1 MWLIG
6 IRELVRSAY
15 GFVLILDPPKLI
27 HRNPEGLR
35 FNPVFRL
42 MTSRA
47 LINSVPD
54 GSLSAIYRALDN
66 FANRVEGFRTPA
78 DVLDGLHVVCS
89 TDLPLNVLAAAR
101 FSVKAAGIETIQL
114 GKSGFL
120 HKSVP
125 DGWWEEYTALAKS
138 HFTPMIFLARSS
150 LASFTWTETT
160 RQLEPIGADRWSTEL
175 GLKYGMRDGLT
186 YGVGGMWVVAFWSR
200 RQLSNILPAPARIP
214 ICAAASVAALRL
226 EQLAGPDVDR
236 IGTSPRLTPRELA
249 VLRMVSMG
257 HQSSDIAKAL
267 GLGEETVRS
276 HLKKAQAKLGA
287 RNRSHAACDA
297 VRHNLIP

>member
-1 MWLIG
+1 
-6 IRELVRSAY
+6 
-15 GFVLILDPPKLI
+15 
-27 HRNPEGLR
+27 
-35 FNPVFRL
+35 
-42 MTSRA
+42 MTESA
-47 LINSVPD
+47 LINSAPD
-54 GSLSAIYRALDN
+54 GPLSAIYRALVG
-66 FANRVEGFRTPA
+66 FANSVDGLRTPA
-78 DVLDGLHVVCS
+78 DVLDGLHLVCS
-89 TDLPLNVLAAAR
+89 TDMPLNVLGAAR
-101 FSVKAAGIETIQL
+101 FSAKAAGVESIQL

-125 DGWWEEYTALAKS
+125 SGWWEEYTVLARK

-160 RQLEPIGADRWSTEL
+160 RRFEPIGTDRWSAEL

-186 YGVGGMWVVAFWSR
+186 YGVGGMWVVAIWSR
-200 RQLSNILPAPARIP
+200 RELSNILPAPARIP

-257 HQSSDIAKAL
+257 HQSADIAQAL

-276 HLKKAQAKLGA
+276 HLKKAQAKLGVH
-287 RNRSHAACDA
+287 NRTHAACDA
-297 VRHNLIP
+297 MRHDLIP